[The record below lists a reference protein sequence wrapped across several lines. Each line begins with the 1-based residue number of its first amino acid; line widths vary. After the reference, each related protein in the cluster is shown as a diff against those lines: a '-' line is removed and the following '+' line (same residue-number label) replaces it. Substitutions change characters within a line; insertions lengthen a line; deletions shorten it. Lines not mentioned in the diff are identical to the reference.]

1 MALRE
6 VHRGMPKAAGK
17 LLGAARAWYLCMEET
32 R

>member
-6 VHRGMPKAAGK
+6 VRRRMPKVVGK
-17 LLGAARAWYLCMEET
+17 SLGAARAWYLCVEEM